1 MQQGIYAFAAFNQC
15 SARHTKQNIRSQK
28 FHKKSP
34 LYHYNTY
41 IRSTTI
47 STMHFSF
54 SIFLSYFSTAQ
65 GGGIFVLIFTNFQL
79 YIHIKSELQNLE
91 KRYKFEL
98 HTKLYKGF
106 FVELTYFTYLCIW
119 LDVEKHLF
127 SHLIG
132 IADFCPG
139 SEAKLRVGHLQ
150 PTQSYLLYH

>member
-1 MQQGIYAFAAFNQC
+1 MLLRLLTNAQQGTLNRISVAKNSIKRVLYTIITPISEVLQYRQC
-15 SARHTKQNIRSQK
+15 TSHLVYFYPI
-28 FHKKSP
+28 FP
-34 LYHYNTY
+34 LH
-41 IRSTTI
+41 R
-47 STMHFSF
+47 
-54 SIFLSYFSTAQ
+54 

-119 LDVEKHLF
+119 LDVEKHMF

-132 IADFCPG
+132 IAVFCSG

>member
-1 MQQGIYAFAAFNQC
+1 MLLRLLTNAQQGTLNRISVAKNSIKRVLYTITTPISEVPQYRQC
-15 SARHTKQNIRSQK
+15 ISHLVYFYPI
-28 FHKKSP
+28 FP
-34 LYHYNTY
+34 LH
-41 IRSTTI
+41 R
-47 STMHFSF
+47 
-54 SIFLSYFSTAQ
+54 